1 MGFYVK
7 RTGFIDNQKMWA
19 SIFADMK
26 GNGFTAVSVDGK
38 EGAMIQ
44 PDITSVSTFVVD
56 AAAGVDPLS
65 TEQPWRFCAKV
76 TADSTKL
83 YAATKNQISNLGE
96 VSVLNVLNPDT
107 ASSEGGPF
115 KIESGAIGTYVV
127 SQAPYQGTV
136 AAKDVGR
143 FFYHRGTILD
153 NKPSLPGSMV
163 FHERYRV
170 NEQQR
175 SGSNPPVFTVVAKEF
190 FDVDRVG
197 EIAMRDMDS
206 VHETD
211 ARRKSYN
218 SALQFADYASTPM
231 SYVLSISDHGIALCT
246 WIEGRDEDGC
256 RFNWF
261 VIQRAINKDG
271 TVVKTGLAPL
281 FCVFS
286 SNGGGSETAS
296 FLDPRGIQRFTVREA
311 DMNAP
316 SVPVSAVI
324 HSADASAVINPLQQT
339 CLSETGEYDFKLMQ
353 GLSTHRHSYAYEI
366 DMVGY
371 SSADVISHDTDLQV
385 QVYNEVDEGGAVK
398 KRTYHALNANGPKNT
413 GMRIYLLKSG
423 GGGMD

>member
-1 MGFYVK
+1 MGLHVK

-26 GNGFTAVSVDGK
+26 ANGFTAVSVDGK
-38 EGAMIQ
+38 EGAMI
-44 PDITSVSTFVVD
+44 PPNITSVSTFVVD
-56 AAAGVDPLS
+56 AGAPVDPLS
-65 TEQPWRFCAKV
+65 AEQPWRFCAKV

-83 YAATKNQISNLGE
+83 YAATKNQITNLGE
-96 VSVLNVLNPDT
+96 ISVLSVLNPDT
-107 ASSEGGPF
+107 VSGSGGPF
-115 KIESGAIGTYVV
+115 NIESGAIGTYIV
-127 SQAPYQGTV
+127 SEAPRNGT
-136 AAKDVGR
+136 AALGDFGR
-143 FFYHRGTILD
+143 FFYHRGKIE
-153 NKPSLPGSMV
+153 NKKPVLPGSMV

-170 NEQQR
+170 DEEQR
-175 SGSNPPVFTVVAKEF
+175 SGSNPPIYTVVAKEF

-197 EIAMRDMDS
+197 PIQMRDLE
-206 VHETD
+206 VHYE
-211 ARRKSYN
+211 AESRRKSYN
-218 SALQFADYASTPM
+218 AALQFADYAATPM

-286 SNGGGSETAS
+286 SNGGGSESAS

-371 SSADVISHDTDLQV
+371 SSADVISHDTDLAV
-385 QVYNEVDEGGAVK
+385 QVYNEVDAESNPK

>member
-1 MGFYVK
+1 MGLHVK

-56 AAAGVDPLS
+56 AAAGVDPIVAD
-65 TEQPWRFCAKV
+65 QPWRFCAKV
-76 TADSTKL
+76 TADSTRL

-96 VSVLNVLNPDT
+96 VSVLNVPNPEVT
-107 ASSEGGPF
+107 TNGGPF
-115 KIESGAIGTYVV
+115 KVESGAIGTYVV
-127 SQAPYQGTV
+127 NTGV
-136 AAKDVGR
+136 ASGVEADLGR
-143 FFYHRGTILD
+143 FFYHRGKLD
-153 NKPSLPGSMV
+153 AAGKVVTLPGSMV
-163 FHERYRV
+163 FHERYR
-170 NEQQR
+170 
-175 SGSNPPVFTVVAKEF
+175 SGGYTVPESDPPIFTAVPKDF
-190 FDVDRVG
+190 LDVDYSG
-197 EIAMRDMDS
+197 PITMKAL
-206 VHETD
+206 TD
-211 ARRKSYN
+211 PNEKRKSYN
-218 SALQFADYASTPM
+218 AALQYADYSATPM
-231 SYVLSISDHGIALCT
+231 SYVLSISDHGIALAT

-271 TVVKTGLAPL
+271 TVVKDGLAPL
-281 FCVFS
+281 FCVSS

-316 SVPVSAVI
+316 SVPVSATV

-385 QVYNEVDEGGAVK
+385 QVYNEVDAESNPK

-423 GGGMD
+423 GGGM

>member
-1 MGFYVK
+1 MGLHVK

-26 GNGFTAVSVDGK
+26 ANGFTAVSVDGK
-38 EGAMIQ
+38 EGAMIP
-44 PDITSVSTFVVD
+44 PDITTLSTFVVD
-56 AAAGVDPLS
+56 AAAGVDPIVAD
-65 TEQPWRFCAKV
+65 QPWRFCAKV
-76 TADSTKL
+76 TADSTQL
-83 YAATKNQISNLGE
+83 YAATKNQITNLGE
-96 VSVLNVLNPDT
+96 ISVLNIPDPSDK
-107 ASSEGGPF
+107 ANGGPF
-115 KIESGAIGTYVV
+115 KVESGAIGTYLVGKGKT
-127 SQAPYQGTV
+127 GTT
-136 AAKDVGR
+136 AADLGR
-143 FFYHRGTILD
+143 FFYHRGKADLAAGKVI
-153 NKPSLPGSMV
+153 LPGSFT
-163 FHERYRV
+163 FHERSRV
-170 NEQQR
+170 GGALTDDE
-175 SGSNPPVFTVVAKEF
+175 PAKHVVVAKEF
-190 FDVDRVG
+190 LDVDYSGAIEVAPFVG
-197 EIAMRDMDS
+197 DNDK
-206 VHETD
+206 
-211 ARRKSYN
+211 RKSYN
-218 SALQFADYASTPM
+218 AALQYADYSATPM

-246 WIEGRDEDGC
+246 WVEGRDEDGC

-316 SVPVSAVI
+316 SVPVSAVV

-371 SSADVISHDTDLQV
+371 SSSDVISHDTDLQV
-385 QVYNEVDEGGAVK
+385 QVYNEVDGGGAVK

-423 GGGMD
+423 GGGME